1 MLSRERARK
10 EESWSQLEKMQDK
23 KQEIMG
29 VITGRV
35 KGGFAV
41 DINGAVAFLPGSQVD
56 LKPIKDISPLLNKS
70 QPMVILKMDKLRGN
84 IVVSRRALLEESRK
98 ADRSKL
104 LSDISEGDK
113 LKGNVKNITDYG
125 VFVDLGGLDGL
136 VHVTDLSWERVN
148 HPSEMFKIG
157 QEIEVIVTKY
167 DTENNRIS
175 LGIKQLTNDP
185 WHDVEEKYKV
195 GNKIKSKITSIA
207 DYGAFMELA
216 KGVEGLIHTS
226 EMSWVNKNVNPNSIL
241 EVGKEVEVLILEVD
255 NSKRRISLGLK
266 QCTKNP
272 WEDFSKGRNSGDI
285 IEGIIKNIT
294 DFGLFVEL
302 TSELDGL
309 IHLSDLS
316 WEDNGENEIKKYKVG
331 DKVKFKILE
340 IDVNKERVSLGIK
353 QLLENKNKP
362 DKLVN
367 KIVTGIIEKI
377 ETEKIFVKFN
387 DDEKGFIKKSNL
399 AKIKTEQN
407 TSRFAEGEKIDAKIV
422 RKNKKEGSYELSIKD
437 LEIEE
442 EKEALKEYGSSSSGA
457 SIGDIIGAALEE
469 GKLRAPK
476 IKMKR
481 NDILEKY
488 LSRKRSIIKR
498 FSISIIL
505 IIVIS
510 SLYLLSSKNIV
521 YIASVS
527 VEGIINNPKKI
538 LNDLEDIGKSTKVK
552 ALLVNINSPGGTFVS
567 SKELY
572 DKIKEISKKMPVV
585 TYMREMAT
593 SGGYL
598 VALGSQKDLVTLAQS
613 PVLLV
618 SFFKQLK
625 LQSYLKK

>member
-1 MLSRERARK
+1 MVENFSEMLESSLSGFRYKEGEIIKGTVLSIVNDTVVVDVGLKSEGRIPLKEFHSPGEDHNVKIGDEFDVYLEKLENKEGEALLSRERARK

-56 LKPIKDISPLLNKS
+56 LKPVKDISPLLNKS

-148 HPSEMFKIG
+148 HPSEMFQIG
-157 QEIEVIVTKY
+157 QEIEVMVTKY

-175 LGIKQLTNDP
+175 LGIKQLTDDP
-185 WHDVEEKYKV
+185 WHNVEEQYKV

-207 DYGAFMELA
+207 DYGAFMELS

-241 EVGKEVEVLILEVD
+241 EVGQEVEVLILEVD

-266 QCTKNP
+266 QCTENP
-272 WEDFSKGRNSGDI
+272 WEDFAKGKKSGDI
-285 IEGIIKNIT
+285 VEGKIKNIT

-302 TSELDGL
+302 TKELDGL

-316 WEDNGENEIKKYKVG
+316 WEDNGENEIKKFNVG
-331 DKVKFKILE
+331 DNVKFKILE

-353 QLLENKNKP
+353 QLSKNKDNS
-362 DKLVN
+362 DKFIN
-367 KIVTGIIEKI
+367 KIVTSIIEKI
-377 ETEKIFVKFN
+377 EVEKMLVKFDEN
-387 DDEKGFIKKSNL
+387 EKGFIKKSNL
-399 AKIKTEQN
+399 AKVKTEQN
-407 TSRFAEGEKIDAKIV
+407 TSRFAEGEKIDAKV
-422 RKNKKEGSYELSIKD
+422 LRKNKKENIYELSIKD

-469 GKLRAPK
+469 GKT
-476 IKMKR
+476 
-481 NDILEKY
+481 
-488 LSRKRSIIKR
+488 
-498 FSISIIL
+498 
-505 IIVIS
+505 
-510 SLYLLSSKNIV
+510 
-521 YIASVS
+521 
-527 VEGIINNPKKI
+527 
-538 LNDLEDIGKSTKVK
+538 KSTK
-552 ALLVNINSPGGTFVS
+552 
-567 SKELY
+567 
-572 DKIKEISKKMPVV
+572 DKDEKK
-585 TYMREMAT
+585 
-593 SGGYL
+593 
-598 VALGSQKDLVTLAQS
+598 
-613 PVLLV
+613 
-618 SFFKQLK
+618 
-625 LQSYLKK
+625 

>member
-1 MLSRERARK
+1 MVENFSEMLESSLSDFRYKEGEIIKGTVLSIVNDTVVVDVGLKSEGRIPLKEFHSPGEDHNVKIGDEFDVYLEKLENKEGEALLSRERARK

-148 HPSEMFKIG
+148 HPSEMFQIG
-157 QEIEVIVTKY
+157 QEIEVMVTKY

-175 LGIKQLTNDP
+175 LGIKQLTDDP
-185 WHDVEEKYKV
+185 WHNVEEKYKV

-241 EVGKEVEVLILEVD
+241 EVGQEVEVLILEVD

-266 QCTKNP
+266 QCTENP
-272 WEDFSKGRNSGDI
+272 WKDFAKGRKSGDTV
-285 IEGIIKNIT
+285 EGKIKNIT

-302 TSELDGL
+302 TDELDGL

-316 WEDNGENEIKKYKVG
+316 WEDNGENEIKKYNVG
-331 DKVKFKILE
+331 DNVKFKILE

-353 QLLENKNKP
+353 QLSENKSKS
-362 DKLVN
+362 DKFIN
-367 KIVTGIIEKI
+367 KIVTSIIEKI
-377 ETEKIFVKFN
+377 EVEKMFVKFDEN
-387 DDEKGFIKKSNL
+387 EKGFIKKSNL

-407 TSRFAEGEKIDAKIV
+407 TSRFAEGEKIDAKV
-422 RKNKKEGSYELSIKD
+422 LRKNKKEGIYELSIKD

-469 GKLRAPK
+469 GKT
-476 IKMKR
+476 
-481 NDILEKY
+481 
-488 LSRKRSIIKR
+488 
-498 FSISIIL
+498 
-505 IIVIS
+505 
-510 SLYLLSSKNIV
+510 
-521 YIASVS
+521 
-527 VEGIINNPKKI
+527 
-538 LNDLEDIGKSTKVK
+538 KSTK
-552 ALLVNINSPGGTFVS
+552 
-567 SKELY
+567 
-572 DKIKEISKKMPVV
+572 DKDEKK
-585 TYMREMAT
+585 
-593 SGGYL
+593 
-598 VALGSQKDLVTLAQS
+598 
-613 PVLLV
+613 
-618 SFFKQLK
+618 
-625 LQSYLKK
+625 

>member
-1 MLSRERARK
+1 MVENFSEMLESSLSGFRYKEGEIIKGTVLSIVNDTVVVDVGLKSEGRIPLKEFHSPGEDHNVKIGDEFDVYLEKLENKEGEALLSRERARK

-56 LKPIKDISPLLNKS
+56 LKPVKDISPLLNKS

-148 HPSEMFKIG
+148 HPSEMFQIG
-157 QEIEVIVTKY
+157 QEIEVMVTKY

-175 LGIKQLTNDP
+175 LGIKQLTDDP
-185 WHDVEEKYKV
+185 WHNVEEQYKV

-207 DYGAFMELA
+207 DYGAFMELS

-241 EVGKEVEVLILEVD
+241 EVGQEVEVLILEVD

-266 QCTKNP
+266 QCSENP
-272 WEDFSKGRNSGDI
+272 WEDFAKGKKSGDI
-285 IEGIIKNIT
+285 VEGKIKNIT

-302 TSELDGL
+302 TKELDGL

-316 WEDNGENEIKKYKVG
+316 WEDNGENEIKKFNVG
-331 DKVKFKILE
+331 DNVKFKILE

-353 QLLENKNKP
+353 QLSENKGNS
-362 DKLVN
+362 DKFIN
-367 KIVTGIIEKI
+367 KIVTSIIEKI
-377 ETEKIFVKFN
+377 EVEKMLVKFDEN
-387 DDEKGFIKKSNL
+387 EKGFIKKSNL
-399 AKIKTEQN
+399 AKVKTEQN
-407 TSRFAEGEKIDAKIV
+407 TSRFAEGEKIDAKV
-422 RKNKKEGSYELSIKD
+422 LRKNKKENIYELSIKD

-469 GKLRAPK
+469 GKT
-476 IKMKR
+476 
-481 NDILEKY
+481 
-488 LSRKRSIIKR
+488 
-498 FSISIIL
+498 
-505 IIVIS
+505 
-510 SLYLLSSKNIV
+510 
-521 YIASVS
+521 
-527 VEGIINNPKKI
+527 
-538 LNDLEDIGKSTKVK
+538 KSTK
-552 ALLVNINSPGGTFVS
+552 
-567 SKELY
+567 
-572 DKIKEISKKMPVV
+572 DKDEKK
-585 TYMREMAT
+585 
-593 SGGYL
+593 
-598 VALGSQKDLVTLAQS
+598 
-613 PVLLV
+613 
-618 SFFKQLK
+618 
-625 LQSYLKK
+625 

>member
-1 MLSRERARK
+1 LVENFSEMLESSLSGFRYKEGEIIKGTVLSIVNDTVVVDVGLKSEGRIPLKEFHSPGEDHNVKIGDEFDVYLEKLENKEGEALLSRERARK

-56 LKPIKDISPLLNKS
+56 LKPVKDISPLLNKS

-148 HPSEMFKIG
+148 HPSEMFQIG
-157 QEIEVIVTKY
+157 QEIEVMVTKY

-175 LGIKQLTNDP
+175 LGIKQLTDDP
-185 WHDVEEKYKV
+185 WHNVEEQYKV

-207 DYGAFMELA
+207 DYGAFMELS

-241 EVGKEVEVLILEVD
+241 EVGQEVEVLILEVD

-266 QCTKNP
+266 QCSENP
-272 WEDFSKGRNSGDI
+272 WEDFAKGKKSGDI
-285 IEGIIKNIT
+285 VEGKIKNIT

-302 TSELDGL
+302 TKELDGL

-316 WEDNGENEIKKYKVG
+316 WEDNGENEIKKFNVG
-331 DKVKFKILE
+331 DNVKFKILE

-353 QLLENKNKP
+353 QLSKNKDNS
-362 DKLVN
+362 DKFIN
-367 KIVTGIIEKI
+367 KIVTSIIEKI
-377 ETEKIFVKFN
+377 EVEKMLVKFDEN
-387 DDEKGFIKKSNL
+387 EKGFIKKSNL
-399 AKIKTEQN
+399 AKVKTEQN
-407 TSRFAEGEKIDAKIV
+407 TSRFAEGEKIDAKV
-422 RKNKKEGSYELSIKD
+422 LRKNKKENIYELSIKD

-469 GKLRAPK
+469 GKT
-476 IKMKR
+476 
-481 NDILEKY
+481 
-488 LSRKRSIIKR
+488 
-498 FSISIIL
+498 
-505 IIVIS
+505 
-510 SLYLLSSKNIV
+510 
-521 YIASVS
+521 
-527 VEGIINNPKKI
+527 
-538 LNDLEDIGKSTKVK
+538 KSTK
-552 ALLVNINSPGGTFVS
+552 
-567 SKELY
+567 
-572 DKIKEISKKMPVV
+572 DKDEKK
-585 TYMREMAT
+585 
-593 SGGYL
+593 
-598 VALGSQKDLVTLAQS
+598 
-613 PVLLV
+613 
-618 SFFKQLK
+618 
-625 LQSYLKK
+625 

>member
-1 MLSRERARK
+1 MLESSLSDFRYKEGEIIKGTVLSIVNDTVVVDVGLKSEGRIPLKEFHSPGEDHNVKIGDEFDVYLEKLENKEGEALLSRERARK

-56 LKPIKDISPLLNKS
+56 LKPVKDISPLLNKS

-148 HPSEMFKIG
+148 HPSEMFQIG
-157 QEIEVIVTKY
+157 QEIEVMVTKY

-175 LGIKQLTNDP
+175 LGIKQLTDDP
-185 WHDVEEKYKV
+185 WHNVEEQYKV

-207 DYGAFMELA
+207 DYGAFMELS

-241 EVGKEVEVLILEVD
+241 EVGQEVEVLILEVD

-266 QCTKNP
+266 QCTENP
-272 WEDFSKGRNSGDI
+272 WEDFAKGKKSGDI
-285 IEGIIKNIT
+285 VEGKIKNIT

-302 TSELDGL
+302 TKELDGL

-316 WEDNGENEIKKYKVG
+316 WEDNGENEIKKYNVG
-331 DKVKFKILE
+331 DNVKFKILE

-353 QLLENKNKP
+353 QLSANKGNS
-362 DKLVN
+362 DKFIN
-367 KIVTGIIEKI
+367 KIVTSIIEKI
-377 ETEKIFVKFN
+377 EIEKMLVKFDEN
-387 DDEKGFIKKSNL
+387 EKGFIKKSNL
-399 AKIKTEQN
+399 AKVKTEQN
-407 TSRFAEGEKIDAKIV
+407 TSRFAEGEKIDAKV
-422 RKNKKEGSYELSIKD
+422 LRKNKKEGIYELSIKD

-469 GKLRAPK
+469 GKT
-476 IKMKR
+476 
-481 NDILEKY
+481 
-488 LSRKRSIIKR
+488 
-498 FSISIIL
+498 
-505 IIVIS
+505 
-510 SLYLLSSKNIV
+510 
-521 YIASVS
+521 
-527 VEGIINNPKKI
+527 
-538 LNDLEDIGKSTKVK
+538 KSTK
-552 ALLVNINSPGGTFVS
+552 
-567 SKELY
+567 
-572 DKIKEISKKMPVV
+572 DKDEKK
-585 TYMREMAT
+585 
-593 SGGYL
+593 
-598 VALGSQKDLVTLAQS
+598 
-613 PVLLV
+613 
-618 SFFKQLK
+618 
-625 LQSYLKK
+625 

>member
-1 MLSRERARK
+1 MTENFSELLETSLAGFKYKEGEIIKGTVLSIVNDTVVVDVGLKSEGRIPLKEFHSPGEEHNVNIGDKFDVYLEKLENKEGEALLSRERARK

-23 KQEIMG
+23 KQEVIG

-56 LKPIKDISPLLNKS
+56 LKPVKDISPLLNKS
-70 QPMVILKMDKLRGN
+70 QPMVILKMDKVRGN

-104 LSDISEGDK
+104 LSDITEGDK
-113 LKGNVKNITDYG
+113 LKGTVKNITDYG

-148 HPSEMFKIG
+148 HPSEMFQIG

-167 DTENNRIS
+167 DKENNRIS
-175 LGIKQLTNDP
+175 LGIKQLTIDP
-185 WHDVEEKYKV
+185 WQNVEKQYKV

-207 DYGAFMELA
+207 DYGAFIELA

-241 EVGKEVEVLILEVD
+241 KVGQEVEVLILEVD

-272 WEDFSKGRNSGDI
+272 WEEFAKGRKSGDI
-285 IEGIIKNIT
+285 IEGKIKNIT

-302 TSELDGL
+302 TDELDGL

-316 WEDNGENEIKKYKVG
+316 WDDNGENEIKKYKLSEM
-331 DKVKFKILE
+331 VKFKILE
-340 IDVNKERVSLGIK
+340 IDVSKERVSLGIK
-353 QLLENKNKP
+353 QLTENKSKS
-362 DKLVN
+362 DKFVN

-377 ETEKIFVKFN
+377 ENDKILVTFN
-387 DDEKGFIKKSNL
+387 NEAKGFIKKSNL

-407 TSRFAEGEKIDAKIV
+407 TSRFADGEKIDAKV
-422 RKNKKEGSYELSIKD
+422 LRKNKKENLYELSIKD

-469 GKLRAPK
+469 GKTK
-476 IKMKR
+476 
-481 NDILEKY
+481 D
-488 LSRKRSIIKR
+488 
-498 FSISIIL
+498 
-505 IIVIS
+505 
-510 SLYLLSSKNIV
+510 
-521 YIASVS
+521 
-527 VEGIINNPKKI
+527 VENK
-538 LNDLEDIGKSTKVK
+538 DE
-552 ALLVNINSPGGTFVS
+552 
-567 SKELY
+567 
-572 DKIKEISKKMPVV
+572 
-585 TYMREMAT
+585 
-593 SGGYL
+593 
-598 VALGSQKDLVTLAQS
+598 QK
-613 PVLLV
+613 
-618 SFFKQLK
+618 
-625 LQSYLKK
+625 

>member
-1 MLSRERARK
+1 MVENFSEMLESSLSDFRYKEGEIIKGTVLSIVNDTVVVDVGLKSEGRIPLKEFHSPGEDHNVKIGDEFDVYLEKLENKEGEALLSRERARK

-23 KQEIMG
+23 KQEILG

-56 LKPIKDISPLLNKS
+56 LKPVKDISPLLNKS

-148 HPSEMFKIG
+148 HPSEMFQIG
-157 QEIEVIVTKY
+157 QEIEVMVTKY

-185 WHDVEEKYKV
+185 WHDVEEQYKV
-195 GNKIKSKITSIA
+195 GSKIKSKITSIA

-241 EVGKEVEVLILEVD
+241 EIGQEVEVLILEVD

-266 QCTKNP
+266 QCTENP
-272 WEDFSKGRNSGDI
+272 WEDFAKGRKSGDI
-285 IEGIIKNIT
+285 IEGKIKNIT

-302 TSELDGL
+302 TEELDGL

-316 WEDNGENEIKKYKVG
+316 WEDSGENEIKKYNVG
-331 DKVKFKILE
+331 DNIKFKILE
-340 IDVNKERVSLGIK
+340 VDVNKERVSLGIK
-353 QLLENKNKP
+353 QLSDNKSKS
-362 DKLVN
+362 DKFIN
-367 KIVTGIIEKI
+367 KIVTSIIEKI
-377 ETEKIFVKFN
+377 EAEKMFVKF
-387 DDEKGFIKKSNL
+387 DESEKGFIKKSNL
-399 AKIKTEQN
+399 AKVKTEQN
-407 TSRFAEGEKIDAKIV
+407 TSRFAEGEKIDAKV
-422 RKNKKEGSYELSIKD
+422 LRKNKKEGIYELSIKD

-469 GKLRAPK
+469 GKTK
-476 IKMKR
+476 GSKDK
-481 NDILEKY
+481 DEK
-488 LSRKRSIIKR
+488 K
-498 FSISIIL
+498 
-505 IIVIS
+505 
-510 SLYLLSSKNIV
+510 
-521 YIASVS
+521 
-527 VEGIINNPKKI
+527 
-538 LNDLEDIGKSTKVK
+538 
-552 ALLVNINSPGGTFVS
+552 
-567 SKELY
+567 
-572 DKIKEISKKMPVV
+572 
-585 TYMREMAT
+585 
-593 SGGYL
+593 
-598 VALGSQKDLVTLAQS
+598 
-613 PVLLV
+613 
-618 SFFKQLK
+618 
-625 LQSYLKK
+625 

>member
-1 MLSRERARK
+1 MVENFSEMLESSLSDFRYKEGEIIKGTVLSIVNDTVVVDVGLKSEGRIPLKEFHSPGEDHNVKIGDEFDVYLEKLENKEGEALLSRERARK

-56 LKPIKDISPLLNKS
+56 LKPVKDISPLLNKS

-125 VFVDLGGLDGL
+125 GFVDLGGLDGL

-148 HPSEMFKIG
+148 HPSEMFQIG
-157 QEIEVIVTKY
+157 QEIEVMVTKY

-175 LGIKQLTNDP
+175 LGIKQLTDDP
-185 WHDVEEKYKV
+185 WHNVEEQYKV

-207 DYGAFMELA
+207 DYGAFMELS

-241 EVGKEVEVLILEVD
+241 EVGQEVEVLILEVD

-266 QCTKNP
+266 QCTENP
-272 WEDFSKGRNSGDI
+272 WEDFAKGKKSGDI
-285 IEGIIKNIT
+285 VEGKIKNIT

-302 TSELDGL
+302 TKELDGL

-316 WEDNGENEIKKYKVG
+316 WEDNGENEIKKYNVG
-331 DKVKFKILE
+331 DNVKFKILE

-353 QLLENKNKP
+353 QLSANKGNS
-362 DKLVN
+362 DKFIN
-367 KIVTGIIEKI
+367 KIVTSIIEKI
-377 ETEKIFVKFN
+377 EIEKMLVKFDEN
-387 DDEKGFIKKSNL
+387 EKGFIKKSNL
-399 AKIKTEQN
+399 AKVKTEQN
-407 TSRFAEGEKIDAKIV
+407 TSRFAEGEKIDAKV
-422 RKNKKEGSYELSIKD
+422 LRKNKKEGIYELSIKD

-469 GKLRAPK
+469 GKT
-476 IKMKR
+476 
-481 NDILEKY
+481 
-488 LSRKRSIIKR
+488 
-498 FSISIIL
+498 
-505 IIVIS
+505 
-510 SLYLLSSKNIV
+510 
-521 YIASVS
+521 
-527 VEGIINNPKKI
+527 
-538 LNDLEDIGKSTKVK
+538 KSTK
-552 ALLVNINSPGGTFVS
+552 
-567 SKELY
+567 
-572 DKIKEISKKMPVV
+572 DKDEKK
-585 TYMREMAT
+585 
-593 SGGYL
+593 
-598 VALGSQKDLVTLAQS
+598 
-613 PVLLV
+613 
-618 SFFKQLK
+618 
-625 LQSYLKK
+625 

>member
-1 MLSRERARK
+1 MVENFSEMLESSLSDFRYKEGEIIKGTVLSIVNDTVVVDVGLKSEGRIPLKEFHSPGEDHNVKIGDEFDVYLEKLENKEGEALLSRERARK
-10 EESWSQLEKMQDK
+10 EESWAQLEKMQDK

-56 LKPIKDISPLLNKS
+56 LKPVKDISPLLNKS

-148 HPSEMFKIG
+148 HPSEMFQIG
-157 QEIEVIVTKY
+157 QEIEVMVTKY

-175 LGIKQLTNDP
+175 LGIKQLTDDP
-185 WHDVEEKYKV
+185 WHNVEEQYKV

-207 DYGAFMELA
+207 DYGAFMELS

-241 EVGKEVEVLILEVD
+241 EVGQEVEVLILEVD

-266 QCTKNP
+266 QCTENP
-272 WEDFSKGRNSGDI
+272 WKDFAKGKKSGDI
-285 IEGIIKNIT
+285 VEGKIKNIT

-302 TSELDGL
+302 TKELDGL

-316 WEDNGENEIKKYKVG
+316 WEDNGENEIKKYNVG
-331 DKVKFKILE
+331 DNVKFKILE

-353 QLLENKNKP
+353 QLSENKGNSDKFINKT
-362 DKLVN
+362 
-367 KIVTGIIEKI
+367 VTSIIEKI
-377 ETEKIFVKFN
+377 EVEKMLVKFDEN
-387 DDEKGFIKKSNL
+387 EKGFIKKSNL
-399 AKIKTEQN
+399 AKVKTEQN
-407 TSRFAEGEKIDAKIV
+407 TSRFAEGEKIDAKV
-422 RKNKKEGSYELSIKD
+422 LRKNKKEGIYELSIKD

-469 GKLRAPK
+469 GKTK
-476 IKMKR
+476 GTKDK
-481 NDILEKY
+481 DEK
-488 LSRKRSIIKR
+488 K
-498 FSISIIL
+498 
-505 IIVIS
+505 
-510 SLYLLSSKNIV
+510 
-521 YIASVS
+521 
-527 VEGIINNPKKI
+527 
-538 LNDLEDIGKSTKVK
+538 
-552 ALLVNINSPGGTFVS
+552 
-567 SKELY
+567 
-572 DKIKEISKKMPVV
+572 
-585 TYMREMAT
+585 
-593 SGGYL
+593 
-598 VALGSQKDLVTLAQS
+598 
-613 PVLLV
+613 
-618 SFFKQLK
+618 
-625 LQSYLKK
+625 